1 MIIGWVI
8 LIAIVLYVVSGLIS
22 RLLTIYIIAKMLDEK
37 ENKTIKKKLVE

>member
-1 MIIGWVI
+1 MIIGWII

-22 RLLTIYIIAKMLDEK
+22 HLLTIYIITKILDEK